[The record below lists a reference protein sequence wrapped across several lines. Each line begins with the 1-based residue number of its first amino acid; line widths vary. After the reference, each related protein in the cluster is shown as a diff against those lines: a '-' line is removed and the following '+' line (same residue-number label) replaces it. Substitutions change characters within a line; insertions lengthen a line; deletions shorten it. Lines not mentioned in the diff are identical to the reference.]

1 MPDSCLV
8 AESDRMEGGEY
19 GELGAKIMKKRFEQ
33 YNQLWLLET
42 ESHRDSYD
50 DDYGTIIN
58 NSIRRSST
66 FRENMSDILGDT
78 DDDGS
83 EFSPYGRRK

>member
-1 MPDSCLV
+1 MD
-8 AESDRMEGGEY
+8 DGTF
-19 GELGAKIMKKRFEQ
+19 GELGFNILKKRFEQ

-50 DDYGTIIN
+50 DDYGTIMSS
-58 NSIRRSST
+58 SIRRSST
-66 FRENMSDILGDT
+66 FRENMDDMFGDT

-83 EFSPYGRRK
+83 EFFPYSRMK